1 MYLDGEWTLAC
12 LLCDS
17 RDDDRD
23 GALTDLDGP
32 ESEGIEANG
41 PTDTESVSYLSS
53 ILEGIEVVISRF
65 RGIKVW
71 AHKSGKRKPRTL
83 FELF

>member
-17 RDDDRD
+17 RDHDRD
-23 GALTDLDGP
+23 GALTDLYCP
-32 ESEGIEANG
+32 ESEGSKDDG

-53 ILEGIEVVISRF
+53 IFEGIEVVISRF

-71 AHKSGKRKPRTL
+71 AHKFGKRKPRTL
-83 FELF
+83 FEHS